1 MRAATNGLPMIEV
14 INLHKKYGSQTAIEG
29 VSFMVNPGEVMGL
42 LGVNGAGKTTILRI
56 LAGAIGATAG
66 TAVIAGYDINQQ
78 SALARQQVGYLPET
92 IPLYRDMTVTDF
104 LDFVAAIGQVPSKKR
119 LRFVERAIERCGL
132 GEYRRVLIRKLSQGY
147 RQRLGLA
154 QAIIC
159 NPPVIMLDEPTRGLD
174 PKQIVKIRHL
184 IGELAQDHT
193 ILMSSHILAEVQ
205 ATCQRVII
213 VDRGRVVAV
222 DTPQNLAQLLGAE
235 QRYELECAGDPVKVR
250 ELLQTLPGIS
260 SVEVEAAAERSLLI
274 ITAKEDIGSSIVAT
288 LVAQDIAVYEI
299 RRSHANLEDVFVALT
314 GMEEPDDG

>member
-1 MRAATNGLPMIEV
+1 MIEV

-119 LRFVERAIERCGL
+119 SHFVERAIERCGL

-235 QRYELECAGDPVKVR
+235 QRYELECAGDPVQVR
-250 ELLQTLPGIS
+250 ELLQALPGIS
-260 SVEVEAAAERSLLI
+260 SVEVQAAAARNLLI
-274 ITAKEDIGSSIVAT
+274 VTAKEDKDIGSSIVAT

-299 RRSHANLEDVFVALT
+299 RRNHANLEDVFVALT
-314 GMEEPDDG
+314 GMEEQDDG